1 MTEYGPYGP
10 IDTDLDRAQTEAW
23 LEEDRRIAADRA
35 AEDER
40 FAALT
45 EAERL
50 AELTEAD
57 WSL

>member
-10 IDTDLDRAQTEAW
+10 IETDLDRAQTEAW
-23 LEEDRRIAADRA
+23 LEEDRQIEADRA

-40 FAALT
+40 FAGLT
-45 EAERL
+45 NAEKL

-57 WSL
+57 WGL